1 MRIKGKTY
9 INNIQL
15 IEVAVNVLSLLLSS
29 FFSRSSCFSC
39 LFPSQEGI

>member
-15 IEVAVNVLSLLLSS
+15 IEVAVNVLSPFILLL
-29 FFSRSSCFSC
+29 F
-39 LFPSQEGI
+39 